1 MLVLVSSRY
10 IKFTITLQYLV
21 CSPKSPHVPG
31 PGQKNIITPL
41 VQCTS
46 HMCPIKIQWHLKLNY
61 KHYWRVT
68 ITITNLN
75 YHMNYTH
82 WNLVVQHP
90 NFDNLTQVFGSKYK
104 ALTSFSTTSK
114 SPISL
119 WLILHAS
126 LFIIA
131 SFLSLEWKKR
141 GWFSSYWNF
150 SDTTDD
156 TAVLWGIKHYNDV
169 LMQAGRYG
177 KVHLELLFRKD
188 KATFTSKKGWAFPQR
203 IYFNGDSCVMPPPDA
218 YPLVA

>member
-90 NFDNLTQVFGSKYK
+90 NFDNLTQVVGSKYK
-104 ALTSFSTTSK
+104 ALTSLSTTSK

-126 LFIIA
+126 FIYYCIFFITGMKEKGLILIILKLFGHHRWYCHAVGNQALQRRADA
-131 SFLSLEWKKR
+131 SRSLW
-141 GWFSSYWNF
+141 
-150 SDTTDD
+150 
-156 TAVLWGIKHYNDV
+156 
-169 LMQAGRYG
+169 
-177 KVHLELLFRKD
+177 
-188 KATFTSKKGWAFPQR
+188 
-203 IYFNGDSCVMPPPDA
+203 
-218 YPLVA
+218 